1 MRRPAVPSPSQAN
14 PVPVMRDRRAPTQ
27 IHANLTPMIDVTFL
41 LIVFFV
47 LVSQIVEA
55 EQVRLR
61 LPELGNPASE
71 TPPEELRIV
80 LNVLP
85 GERGEAAGY
94 RLGGAT
100 FAPNAVGIA
109 NLRSRLASV
118 LSTAPATLVN
128 VRADQATRYA
138 AVHPVMEAVRGAA
151 RDAGLG
157 RARVNLVIV
166 PEDDF

>member
-1 MRRPAVPSPSQAN
+1 
-14 PVPVMRDRRAPTQ
+14 
-27 IHANLTPMIDVTFL
+27 MIDVTFL

-61 LPELGNPASE
+61 LPELENPASE
-71 TPPEELRIV
+71 TPPEEQRIV
-80 LNVLP
+80 LNILP

-94 RLGGAT
+94 RLGGST
-100 FAPNAVGIA
+100 FVPNAAGLTK
-109 NLRSRLASV
+109 LRERLSVV
-118 LSTAPATLVN
+118 LSAAPATLVN
-128 VRADQATRYA
+128 VRADQATKYA

-166 PEDDF
+166 PEDEF

>member
-1 MRRPAVPSPSQAN
+1 
-14 PVPVMRDRRAPTQ
+14 MRDRRAPTP

-47 LVSQIVEA
+47 LVSQIVEV
-55 EQVRLR
+55 EQVRLH
-61 LPELGNPASE
+61 LPELVDPASE
-71 TPPEELRIV
+71 APPEEQRIV

-85 GERGEAAGY
+85 GEGGETSGY
-94 RLGGAT
+94 RLAGASIPPGP
-100 FAPNAVGIA
+100 AGLDE
-109 NLRSRLASV
+109 LRARLAAA
-118 LSTAPATLVN
+118 LSAAPATLVN

-138 AVHPVMEAVRGAA
+138 AVHPVMEAVRTAA

-166 PEDDF
+166 PEDE